1 MSLVTQIQV
10 AICYLMY
17 IGARDFKHDNVCGTG
32 TVWHGYGDVQPVD
45 KKHLPKFLLHPD
57 VWVEVDGPDA
67 KPKQKLALVNEK
79 DQQDQDPESGNDD
92 DDPDDSKKLNDNP
105 GGAFGADLSA
115 VKNAILSLDA
125 SNPKLYAKDGT
136 PRLPAVRDALGGD
149 NVTEDDI
156 KQAWAELKAAS
167 V

>member
-1 MSLVTQIQV
+1 MSTQGLVTQIQV
-10 AICYLMY
+10 TICYLMY
-17 IGARDFKHDNVCGTG
+17 IGARAFKRDNVCETG

-45 KKHLPKFLLHPD
+45 KKHLPKFLVHSD
-57 VWVEVDGPDA
+57 VWIEVDGPDA
-67 KPKQKLALVNEK
+67 KPPAVDKKPKLVVSNDAG
-79 DQQDQDPESGNDD
+79 DADADTNDD
-92 DDPDDSKKLNDNP
+92 NGLNDNP

-125 SNPKLYAKDGT
+125 SNPKLYTKDGT